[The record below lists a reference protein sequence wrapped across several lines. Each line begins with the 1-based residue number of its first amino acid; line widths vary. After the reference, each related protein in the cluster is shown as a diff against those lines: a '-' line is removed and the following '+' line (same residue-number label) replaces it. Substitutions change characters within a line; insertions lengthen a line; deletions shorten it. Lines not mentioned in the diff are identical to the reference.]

1 MVDIYKDGKQ
11 YMTLGTE
18 LFTPFNDVEN
28 NVFSVT
34 DNVTINKGNHL
45 ITAGATFERQYFMN
59 SYLRAPYGYYRY
71 ASMGDFMTGE
81 KPMLYGITYGYN
93 GKDAPGAELTFGML
107 GAYAQDE
114 YSITPN
120 LKLTYGLRFDLPLYF
135 DDLLGNAAIKEQ
147 SFNGTNVDVSE
158 WPKSKLLISP
168 RLGFNWDIKGDRS
181 IVLTGGT
188 GLFTGLLPFVWFTN
202 QPTNAGQMQNMVE
215 FETSELPANF
225 AFNPNYKETLT
236 QNPDMFPSTPGN
248 EVPGAIAYVDPNF

>member
-1 MVDIYKDGKQ
+1 MSYTAYRPCKYQ
-11 YMTLGTE
+11 PLETHLPQLY
-18 LFTPFNDVEN
+18 EN

-71 ASMGDFMTGE
+71 ASMDDFMTGE

-158 WPKSKLLISP
+158 WPKSKLLIEYS
-168 RLGFNWDIKGDRS
+168 S
-181 IVLTGGT
+181 C
-188 GLFTGLLPFVWFTN
+188 
-202 QPTNAGQMQNMVE
+202 A
-215 FETSELPANF
+215 
-225 AFNPNYKETLT
+225 
-236 QNPDMFPSTPGN
+236 
-248 EVPGAIAYVDPNF
+248 